1 MSIKNL
7 CKYFTVIISVVS
19 LLCFSVTAHAETEN
33 YSIRIRFATES
44 KPLAG
49 STFKVY
55 HAMDTGGELV
65 GGFAS
70 LSVEVGDLSDS
81 SNVNRLASTL
91 ASYAVTGIA
100 EPVSVAESDGLGC
113 ATFTGLSDGIY
124 LVTGASVFIDDI
136 MYTPKPTLIDFA
148 EILGSTVTAGV
159 KYTITANATDTNH
172 PVSRTVKKIW
182 EDNGNPNRP
191 ETVTVQLYRDEVLYE
206 EKVLS
211 AESGWEY
218 TWNGLNPRYDWN
230 VVETNVP
237 DGYTVSLVPDGETF
251 TVTNT
256 GDFPDTPGTSTPTPA
271 TTAEVPATTN
281 TATTATGSSQ
291 NTTVKS
297 NDINTNT
304 TVTGTSPANTTG
316 SATNSTNTATN
327 GTNTGT
333 GTNETGGTVQTG
345 METSG
350 TGTGT
355 AGTDFT
361 ETDTTSSTGATGTS
375 SSKTGGNSGNSTPSG
390 NLGSGGFFGGNGG
403 FFGGSSGGNT
413 PILPQTGQL
422 WYPVPILFLSGLFL
436 FLIGFVAEDDNE
448 KK

>member
-1 MSIKNL
+1 
-7 CKYFTVIISVVS
+7 
-19 LLCFSVTAHAETEN
+19 
-33 YSIRIRFATES
+33 
-44 KPLAG
+44 
-49 STFKVY
+49 
-55 HAMDTGGELV
+55 MDTGGELV

-124 LVTGASVFIDDI
+124 LVTGASVFIDDM
-136 MYTPKPTLIDFA
+136 MYTPKPTLIDFS
-148 EILGSTVTAGV
+148 EVLGSTVTAGV

-191 ETVTVQLYRDEVLYE
+191 QSVTVQLYRNETLYE
-206 EKVLS
+206 EKTLS
-211 AESGWEY
+211 AENGWEY

-230 VVETNVP
+230 IVETNVP
-237 DGYTVSLVPDGETF
+237 DGYKVSLVPDGETF

-256 GDFPDTPGTSTPTPA
+256 GDFPNPPGTSTPTPA
-271 TTAEVPATTN
+271 TTAEVPTTTN

-297 NDINTNT
+297 TNNTSGVNT
-304 TVTGTSPANTTG
+304 ATTATNGTGTGSTPANTTG
-316 SATNSTNTATN
+316 SATNPTNTATN
-327 GTNTGT
+327 GTNTGTNTTGT

-390 NLGSGGFFGGNGG
+390 NLGGGGFFGGNGG
-403 FFGGSSGGNT
+403 FFGGGGGESV

-436 FLIGFVAEDDNE
+436 FLIGFVAGDDNE